1 MLNLEEYA
9 DYTNSKL
16 DQPRYYLQPNGEMRY
31 VFSGNESAYQA
42 DPNNPELY
50 KVITYRN
57 WQKEAYTSAFS
68 QIYSAS
74 VSGGTAGMKY
84 YISGNFKDING
95 IVENTG
101 IKQGDLR
108 ANLTAELSKKVT
120 LNLILSGSLKQNDMM
135 TGGNTTGGVAG
146 SFWLV
151 RFLIQLLIL
160 FLMMIRVLWNQK

>member
-57 WQKEAYTSAFS
+57 WQKKHIHQLSHRSTRLL
-68 QIYSAS
+68 S
-74 VSGGTAGMKY
+74 V
-84 YISGNFKDING
+84 
-95 IVENTG
+95 E
-101 IKQGDLR
+101 
-108 ANLTAELSKKVT
+108 ELPV
-120 LNLILSGSLKQNDMM
+120 
-135 TGGNTTGGVAG
+135 
-146 SFWLV
+146 
-151 RFLIQLLIL
+151 
-160 FLMMIRVLWNQK
+160 

>member
-57 WQKEAYTSAFS
+57 WQRS
-68 QIYSAS
+68 I
-74 VSGGTAGMKY
+74 
-84 YISGNFKDING
+84 YISFL
-95 IVENTG
+95 TG
-101 IKQGDLR
+101 LLGFCQWRNCRYEILYLR
-108 ANLTAELSKKVT
+108 
-120 LNLILSGSLKQNDMM
+120 
-135 TGGNTTGGVAG
+135 
-146 SFWLV
+146 
-151 RFLIQLLIL
+151 
-160 FLMMIRVLWNQK
+160 